1 MDSAIHKY
9 TVREYAAREQVTPR
23 TVWRWVQKGAVD
35 VQRTPSGRIRII
47 EPPRASSRVAILNLG
62 TNRDI

>member
-1 MDSAIHKY
+1 MEHKY
-9 TVREYAAREQVTPR
+9 TVREYAEREQVTPR

-35 VQRTPSGRIRII
+35 VHRTPSGRVRIV
-47 EPPRASSRVAILNLG
+47 ESSQRVTILNLE